1 MLADL
6 TTALHTTDITGPR
19 NDDEDFIGNR
29 ALVWSRCREHLSN
42 DWREP
47 AGLPESERRRLIDEF
62 TVGSGRDDEVSR
74 SLAGLFLDYGE
85 GYIQAGAVLESGR
98 SHAGSYRLAAS
109 QGHPGRWPA
118 SGPP

>member
-42 DWREP
+42 DWGEP

-62 TVGSGRDDEVSR
+62 TVGSGRDDEVYR
-74 SLAGLFLDYGE
+74 SLAGLFLDYAE
-85 GYIQAGAVLESGR
+85 GLHPGRAAVLESRR
-98 SHAGSYRLAAS
+98 SHAVSYRLAK
-109 QGHPGRWPA
+109 
-118 SGPP
+118 PPKTT